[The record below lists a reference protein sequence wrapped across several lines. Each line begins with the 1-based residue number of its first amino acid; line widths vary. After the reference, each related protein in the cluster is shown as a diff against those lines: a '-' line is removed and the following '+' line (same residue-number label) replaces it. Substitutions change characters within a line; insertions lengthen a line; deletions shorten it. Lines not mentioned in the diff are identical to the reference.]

1 MAGAGTMN
9 TARDGR
15 IVAVNRLFSE
25 LLAHGIADLRD
36 RRDWSGDEA
45 GRCCR
50 IKKNA
55 TLLVALF
62 LNRCRLRSVEEQINQ
77 NQYDRR
83 HTENPRQEIFTHEM
97 LHSEVK

>member
-1 MAGAGTMN
+1 MGRMAGAGTMN

-25 LLAHGIADLRD
+25 LLAHRIADLRD
-36 RRDWSGDEA
+36 RQDWSGDEA

-62 LNRCRLRSVEEQINQ
+62 EPMPAAISGRTDKSEPVRSPAHRES
-77 NQYDRR
+77 
-83 HTENPRQEIFTHEM
+83 TPRNIYP
-97 LHSEVK
+97 